1 MTDQESASKLAAVET
16 RLEWLET
23 RLAYHEQLVDSLNLV
38 VTEQQSTIDTLTQ
51 KLRELLSEQGGQ
63 VRADTEKPPHY

>member
-63 VRADTEKPPHY
+63 VRADAEKPPHY

>member
-63 VRADTEKPPHY
+63 VRTDAEKPPHY